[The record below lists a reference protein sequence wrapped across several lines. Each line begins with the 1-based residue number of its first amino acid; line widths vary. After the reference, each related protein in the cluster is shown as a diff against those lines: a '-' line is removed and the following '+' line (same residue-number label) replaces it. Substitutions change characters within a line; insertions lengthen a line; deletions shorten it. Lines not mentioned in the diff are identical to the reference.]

1 MLPIIKYDINIFEW
15 FISMELRQIQYFVAL
30 YEERSVTRAAR
41 RLNIVQPALSMQMSK
56 LEASWGQQF
65 FIRNAR
71 GVTPTPVG
79 DQMYKLFLPI
89 LANIYKAKEQLTHH
103 SGALTGHVRIGMIKS
118 VTQNALVTTVLEF
131 QRQHPLVTLAIHE
144 GLTESL
150 VQSTAAGLLDAVIT
164 NEPKRSAG
172 FEIDV
177 LLDEP
182 LLLVVGANH
191 HRLPSI
197 VSVESLAKLNL
208 ALPTQNNSLRR
219 LIDQWSHEMGLDL
232 VPAIEIDAMIALG
245 GVVAG
250 GTYAALMPESVVN
263 YVNRNQSLTVYPLDA
278 PMFRRQVVCLT
289 SATRPLSDSAKTF
302 VNLLKKN
309 IMGQTLA
316 E

>member
-1 MLPIIKYDINIFEW
+1 
-15 FISMELRQIQYFVAL
+15 MELRQIEYFVAL

-56 LEASWGQQF
+56 LEASWGQQL

-89 LANIYKAKEQLTHH
+89 LANIYKVKERLTRQ
-103 SGALTGHVRIGMIKS
+103 SGVLAGHVRVGMIKS

-131 QRQHPLVTLAIHE
+131 QRQHPQVTLAIHE
-144 GLTESL
+144 GLTEFL

-164 NEPKRSAG
+164 NIPKRSAG
-172 FEIDV
+172 LEIDV

-191 HRLPSI
+191 HRLPST
-197 VSVESLAKLNL
+197 VSIESLVRLNL
-208 ALPTQNNSLRR
+208 ALPTQNHSLRR
-219 LIDQWSHEMGLDL
+219 SIDKWSHDMGIDL

-263 YVNRNQSLTVYPLDA
+263 YVNRDKSLTVYPLGA

-289 SATRPLSDSAKTF
+289 SATRPLSDSAETF

-309 IMGQTLA
+309 IRGQTLG

>member
-15 FISMELRQIQYFVAL
+15 CISMELRQIQYFVAL

-89 LANIYKAKEQLTHH
+89 LANIYKAKEQLTQH
-103 SGALTGHVRIGMIKS
+103 SGFLTGHVRIGMIKS

-144 GLTESL
+144 GLTEFL

-164 NEPKRSAG
+164 NIPKRLAG
-172 FEIDV
+172 LEVDV

-191 HRLPSI
+191 HKLPST
-197 VSVESLAKLNL
+197 VSIENLASLNL
-208 ALPTQNNSLRR
+208 ALPTQNHSLRR
-219 LIDQWSHEMGLDL
+219 LIDQWSHDMGLDL
-232 VPAIEIDAMIALG
+232 VPAIEIDAMNALG

-263 YVNRNQSLTVYPLDA
+263 YVNRNQGLTVYPLDA

-309 IMGQTLA
+309 IKGQNLA